1 MGVGWLRSITED
13 LPDSTLRETCESART
28 GLMANAVAVQRF
40 SEDVALDFRFPSAE
54 AAMSESEGAVISEL
68 GALISAAANAQEA
81 GGRAP
86 NARDA
91 VRALR
96 PSQIREVANA
106 GFGVPD
112 VLPFWF
118 GESDQVTPQFIRDAA
133 SRALADGATFY
144 THNLGIAPLREAL
157 ADYVGKLHGA
167 TRPAEIAVTSAGVN
181 ALMLATQLVAGA
193 GDRVVAVTPL
203 WPNLVEIP
211 KILGATVE
219 TVALTYGPD
228 GWMLDLERLLAALTP
243 GTRMLMINSPNN
255 PTGWVM
261 TREQQRAVLDRCRQL
276 GIWLVADEVY
286 ERLYYGDDA
295 AVAPS
300 FLDLATRDERVIAV
314 NSFSKAWLMTGWRLG
329 WIVAPE
335 RLMED
340 LGKLVE
346 YNTSCAP
353 SFVQMAGIVAVKDGG
368 QFTQEL
374 VAGLR
379 ASRDYLV
386 AALQRI
392 PGIDVRAPAGS
403 MYLFFRLPGADR
415 SLELCKA
422 LVRESALGLAPGSAF
437 GPEGEGF
444 VRWCYACD
452 TARLDAGVARLRAFM
467 EAHPVS

>member
-1 MGVGWLRSITED
+1 M
-13 LPDSTLRETCESART
+13 
-28 GLMANAVAVQRF
+28 
-40 SEDVALDFRFPSAE
+40 SAE
-54 AAMSESEGAVISEL
+54 GASGV
-68 GALISAAANAQEA
+68 
-81 GGRAP
+81 RPP

-118 GESDQVTPQFIRDAA
+118 GESNQVTPQFIRDAA
-133 SRALADGATFY
+133 SQALADGATFY
-144 THNLGIAPLREAL
+144 THNLGIAPLRETL
-157 ADYVGKLHGA
+157 AGYVGRLHGA
-167 TRPAEIAVTSAGVN
+167 TRPSEIAVTSAGVN
-181 ALMLATQLVAGA
+181 ALMLAAQLVVGA

-219 TVALTYGPD
+219 TVSLSYGED
-228 GWMLDLERLLAALTP
+228 GWVLDLDRLLAALTP

-261 TREQQRAVLDRCRQL
+261 TREQQQAVLDRCREND
-276 GIWLVADEVY
+276 IWLIADEVY
-286 ERLYYGDDA
+286 ERLYYGNDA
-295 AVAPS
+295 TVAPS

-335 RLMED
+335 RVMED

-353 SFVQMAGIVAVKDGG
+353 SFVQLAGIAAVRDGE
-368 QFTQEL
+368 QFTQSV

-379 ASRDYLV
+379 TSRDYLV
-386 AALQRI
+386 TALQSI
-392 PGIDVRAPAGS
+392 PGVDVRAPLGS
-403 MYLFFRLPGADR
+403 MYLFFKLPGADR
-415 SLELCKA
+415 SLDLCKA
-422 LVRESALGLAPGSAF
+422 LVRESGLGLAPGSAF
-437 GPEGEGF
+437 GPEGEGY

-452 TARLDAGVARLRAFM
+452 TERLDAGVARLRQFL
-467 EAHPVS
+467 ETKTGQ

>member
-1 MGVGWLRSITED
+1 
-13 LPDSTLRETCESART
+13 
-28 GLMANAVAVQRF
+28 
-40 SEDVALDFRFPSAE
+40 
-54 AAMSESEGAVISEL
+54 MSESEGAVVSEL
-68 GALISAAANAQEA
+68 GTLTGEQ
-81 GGRAP
+81 GLFAP

-106 GFGVPD
+106 GFGVKD
-112 VLPFWF
+112 MLPFWF

-133 SRALADGATFY
+133 SRALSEGATFY

-157 ADYVGKLHGA
+157 ADYVGALHGA
-167 TRPAEIAVTSAGVN
+167 TTPAQIAVTSAGVN
-181 ALMLATQLVAGA
+181 ALMLAAQLVVGT

-219 TVALTYGPD
+219 TVALTYGQD
-228 GWMLDLERLLAALTP
+228 GWSLDVERLLAALTP
-243 GTRMLMINSPNN
+243 GTRMLMVNSPNN

-261 TREQQRAVLDRCRQL
+261 TREQQQTVLDHCRRH

-286 ERLYYGDDA
+286 ERLYYADDA
-295 AVAPS
+295 RVAPS
-300 FLDLATRDERVIAV
+300 FLDLASREERVIAV

-329 WIVAPE
+329 WLVAPE

-340 LGKLVE
+340 LSKLVE

-353 SFVQMAGIVAVKDGG
+353 SFVQVAGITAVRDGE
-368 QFTQEL
+368 QFTRAL
-374 VAGLR
+374 VADLR
-379 ASRDYLV
+379 VSRDYLV
-386 AALQRI
+386 NTLQAI
-392 PGIDVRAPAGS
+392 PGVDVRAPAGS

-422 LVRESALGLAPGSAF
+422 LVRESGLGLAPGSAF

-452 TARLDAGVARLRAFM
+452 TGRLDAGIERLRAFLGKH
-467 EAHPVS
+467 ADAAST

>member
-1 MGVGWLRSITED
+1 
-13 LPDSTLRETCESART
+13 
-28 GLMANAVAVQRF
+28 
-40 SEDVALDFRFPSAE
+40 
-54 AAMSESEGAVISEL
+54 
-68 GALISAAANAQEA
+68 
-81 GGRAP
+81 
-86 NARDA
+86 
-91 VRALR
+91 
-96 PSQIREVANA
+96 
-106 GFGVPD
+106 
-112 VLPFWF
+112 
-118 GESDQVTPQFIRDAA
+118 
-133 SRALADGATFY
+133 
-144 THNLGIAPLREAL
+144 
-157 ADYVGKLHGA
+157 
-167 TRPAEIAVTSAGVN
+167 
-181 ALMLATQLVAGA
+181 
-193 GDRVVAVTPL
+193 VAVTPL

-219 TVALTYGPD
+219 TVALTYGTD
-228 GWMLDLERLLAALTP
+228 GWTLDLDRLLAALTP
-243 GTRMLMINSPNN
+243 GTRMLMVNSPNN

-261 TREQQRAVLDRCRQL
+261 TREQQQAVLDRCRQL

-295 AVAPS
+295 TVAPS
-300 FLDLATRDERVIAV
+300 FLDLANRDERVIAV

-340 LGKLVE
+340 LAKLVE

-353 SFVQMAGIVAVKDGG
+353 SFVQMAGIAAVKDGE
-368 QFTQEL
+368 QFTQSL
-374 VAGLR
+374 VADLR

-386 AALQRI
+386 TALQRI

-403 MYLFFRLPGADR
+403 MYLFFRLPGAER

-452 TARLDAGVARLRAFM
+452 TARLDAGVARLQAFM
-467 EAHPVS
+467 EAHSVS